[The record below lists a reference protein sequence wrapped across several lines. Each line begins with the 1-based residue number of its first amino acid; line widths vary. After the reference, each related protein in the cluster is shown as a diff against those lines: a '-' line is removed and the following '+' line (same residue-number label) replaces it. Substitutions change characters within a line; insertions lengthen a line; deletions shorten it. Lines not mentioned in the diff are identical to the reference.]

1 MFNLFI
7 KYSGSAVGDPKH
19 AKKKLNKILD
29 LSKGPNQ
36 FIDEETGQ
44 PTSFRHSTVAD
55 RLCNPNADLRSLMFI
70 DENTLEENDMKR
82 SRGQSSSGFK
92 LGCKVPE
99 HNGPLGEGWEA
110 NPKFHTDRD
119 RSRVKGTGLNY
130 SSFKDLFSV

>member
-1 MFNLFI
+1 M
-7 KYSGSAVGDPKH
+7 
-19 AKKKLNKILD
+19 D
-29 LSKGPNQ
+29 LSNGPNQ

-119 RSRVKGTGLNY
+119 RSRVKGTRLNY
-130 SSFKDLFSV
+130 L

>member
-1 MFNLFI
+1 MDLFI
-7 KYSGSAVGDPKH
+7 GS
-19 AKKKLNKILD
+19 
-29 LSKGPNQ
+29 NQ

-130 SSFKDLFSV
+130 SSLRELFFCLFSCFTGRFFLVLFCRPKT